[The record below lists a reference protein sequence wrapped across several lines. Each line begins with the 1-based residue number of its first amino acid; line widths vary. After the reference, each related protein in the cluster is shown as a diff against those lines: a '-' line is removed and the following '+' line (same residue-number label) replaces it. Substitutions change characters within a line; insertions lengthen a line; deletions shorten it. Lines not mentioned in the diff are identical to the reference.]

1 MQFPPSGNKAAWDL
15 MHTSSVLCLLCVIVC
30 LCSVGPVLRVCVC
43 AAITHRESSL
53 VKAQKTIQRR
63 NFQISS
69 VWLFPSQIL
78 FVWRSE
84 ASRRLNTEL
93 TFVLRNKSNPNWSH
107 GSRLLF
113 VSDTLWLRDSSAS
126 SSAAVVLARIID
138 MITAVS
144 LLKKSLQS
152 FLHQKNVDKIR
163 IKLEWHS
170 VERIPSPRSHS
181 PLSYSL
187 AGTSHLNTLYFLH
200 QDSKYSALRNQKS
213 ENKRSDGSVKR
224 MWIHVRF

>member
-1 MQFPPSGNKAAWDL
+1 
-15 MHTSSVLCLLCVIVC
+15 
-30 LCSVGPVLRVCVC
+30 
-43 AAITHRESSL
+43 
-53 VKAQKTIQRR
+53 
-63 NFQISS
+63 
-69 VWLFPSQIL
+69 
-78 FVWRSE
+78 
-84 ASRRLNTEL
+84 
-93 TFVLRNKSNPNWSH
+93 
-107 GSRLLF
+107 
-113 VSDTLWLRDSSAS
+113 
-126 SSAAVVLARIID
+126 

-163 IKLEWHS
+163 IKLELHS